1 MSSTSQG
8 LTPEFTLLGVNPRMM
23 TASGAF
29 WKPPDSVGWALMM
42 APDLGGNRG
51 NEFARLSALKM
62 LDTPSLWQL
71 FPPYPGEQPLASADL
86 PELYRQLGVFNQ
98 GAHAR
103 SEATNVVAK
112 KACRT
117 SGNVP
122 FDSHLLSTSAE
133 QLAQHVNHWAAKLGN
148 VEGKGSNNWVVAG
161 SDTTSGKSLLANDP
175 HLGLSATAIWHFA
188 RPKAPATGGAPGQKA
203 GTGQGGLDDP
213 AAPLIFVTWVDEL
226 TRHVVGSR
234 LAAELLKDQYGK
246 RQFRNAEKDLLDRN
260 DATWCGEGG
269 CNQAS
274 SSLQAPPLQQREG
287 AGGLV

>member
-1 MSSTSQG
+1 MGALSFYRTLGIRQAAQARWKGLPADARAALEAYAGGINAHMSSTSQG
-8 LTPEFTLLGVNPRMM
+8 LTPEFTLAGHQPQNDGRIGRFLG
-23 TASGAF
+23 TTGQCGLGFDDGAGSGRN
-29 WKPPDSVGWALMM
+29 W
-42 APDLGGNRG
+42 G
-51 NEFARLSALKM
+51 NEFARLSAPKV
-62 LDTPSLWQL
+62 LDTPPLWQL
-71 FPPYPGEQPLASADL
+71 FPPYPGEQPLARADL
-86 PELYRQLGVFNQ
+86 AALYRQMGVFNQ

-188 RPKAPATGGAPGQKA
+188 RLKAPATGGAPGQKA
-203 GTGQGGLDDP
+203 GTGQGGLDNQ
-213 AAPLIFVTWVDEL
+213 AAPLIFVT
-226 TRHVVGSR
+226 
-234 LAAELLKDQYGK
+234 
-246 RQFRNAEKDLLDRN
+246 
-260 DATWCGEGG
+260 
-269 CNQAS
+269 
-274 SSLQAPPLQQREG
+274 
-287 AGGLV
+287 